1 MLKVYKRIE
10 KSLDNPFGI
19 LEVDNLK
26 DLNKPFLM
34 CLSAQENLAKS
45 VFGMIKMGANAARVN
60 TTEEYAAG
68 FKIEEFPVDFLGVR
82 FEKDDKYQKSY
93 EEIAELLYSF
103 LLGNGSKTIDKIKK
117 NARRIN
123 FMTYCDGTL
132 TYAKLEK
139 IIEEKL
145 TEDGFS
151 ESNISEILSQ
161 ISLLAIGTMAD
172 TSNLHSTSVTFIDTN
187 DSEICTERTAIYKK
201 LLQEKQKK
209 SIYGNLRNN
218 NALYIFEGSGKHS
231 LKEYFKNDNSAK
243 PAICSVVAQFLQN
256 SIDNEHQDNLDN
268 ISIEDALQQL
278 SIYGEE
284 SDNSL
289 SLIRKLDEALNY
301 SGAPKYTVDE
311 AKIRHELD
319 ISYQSVQKMRLQ
331 LETLERDKKR
341 KDESLNLIVDGIK
354 QYCSDTT
361 FYQILVSSK
370 MWQAPI
376 GRNVFEEPSDKQ
388 VRQEYNDMLSNM
400 DQTDQMGHNPKI

>member
-1 MLKVYKRIE
+1 MIKVYKRIE

-34 CLSAQENLAKS
+34 CLSAHENLAKS

-60 TTEEYAAG
+60 TPFEYAAG
-68 FKIEEFPVDFLGVR
+68 FKIEEFPVDFLGVT

-103 LLGNGSKTIDKIKK
+103 LLGNGSKKIDEIKK

-139 IIEEKL
+139 VIEEKMAA
-145 TEDGFS
+145 DGFS
-151 ESNISEILSQ
+151 ESDISEILSQ
-161 ISLLAIGTMAD
+161 ISLLAIGTMTD
-172 TSNLHSTSVTFIDTN
+172 TSNLHSTSVTVIDTN
-187 DSEICTERTAIYKK
+187 DSEIYTERSTIYKK

-209 SIYGNLRNN
+209 SMYGNLRNN

-243 PAICSVVAQFLQN
+243 PAICSVVSQFLQN
-256 SIDNEHQDNLDN
+256 SIDNEQQDNLDN

-284 SDNSL
+284 ADNSL
-289 SLIRKLDEALNY
+289 SLIRKLDEALSY
-301 SGAPKYTVDE
+301 SGALKYTVDE

-331 LETLERDKKR
+331 LEALERDKKR

-388 VRQEYNDMLSNM
+388 VRQEYSEMLSNM
-400 DQTDQMGHNPKI
+400 EQTDQMGHNPKI